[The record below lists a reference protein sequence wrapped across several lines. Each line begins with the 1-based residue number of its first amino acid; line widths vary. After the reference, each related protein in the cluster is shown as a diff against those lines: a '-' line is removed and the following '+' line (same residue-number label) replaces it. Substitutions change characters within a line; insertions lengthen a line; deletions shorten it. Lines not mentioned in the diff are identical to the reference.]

1 MIAAR
6 SHGSGDGAG
15 GAVAEGDVVIRT
27 ATGNDLNGVLNVGHR
42 TWLATYEPIAGP
54 EYVAMGLAKWWTH
67 DVVTASIRVGRT
79 IVAVIGDTVI
89 GVATFGVQSEQFV
102 IWKLYVLPGYH
113 GRGIGTRLMD
123 AVLERARELGHG
135 RVVLSRIDGNE
146 QAAHF
151 YAAKG
156 FVDTHRE
163 PAGSGLPDSIW
174 MARDLTDD
182 EGGSEGAPKD
192 VPDGSGEAA
201 AHEEDQ

>member
-1 MIAAR
+1 M
-6 SHGSGDGAG
+6 
-15 GAVAEGDVVIRT
+15 AEGDIIIRM
-27 ATGNDLNGVLNVGHR
+27 ATGNDLNGVLAVGHR

-174 MARDLTDD
+174 MARDLADD
-182 EGGSEGAPKD
+182 DGGPEGAPED
-192 VPDGSGEAA
+192 VSDGGGGAG
-201 AHEEDQ
+201 AHEEER